1 MRMFREIGKFEVM
14 RELEGIY
21 TIWLREVK
29 RYVRY
34 RSRIITAVFTPL
46 LWLLVF
52 GTGLGSAIKLGGIP
66 GGYQT
71 FIYPGIIAQTI
82 LFTCVSSGVGIIM
95 DKQYGFLKEI
105 IVAPLTRSS
114 IIFGKAIGISTGAVL
129 QAVILL
135 LLSFI
140 VGVQM
145 TPLIFVLCIIVST
158 LISIGFSGL
167 GLLLASFLDSMEGF
181 NLIMSF
187 VILPIF
193 LLSGALFPLNN
204 LPTWLQFIVYLDPL
218 TYGVD
223 ALRCIIIQ
231 KSALPLEINILV
243 LLIFVGLMIFLSA
256 MVFTKKEQ
264 NLM

>member
-1 MRMFREIGKFEVM
+1 MG
-14 RELEGIY
+14 ELEGIY

-34 RSRIITAVFTPL
+34 RSRILTAIFTPL

-52 GTGLGSAIKLGGIP
+52 GTGLGSAIKFGGIS

-82 LFTCVSSGVGIIM
+82 LFTCVSSGVSIIM

-105 IVAPLTRSS
+105 IVAPLSRSS
-114 IIFGKAIGISTGAVL
+114 IIFGKAIGISSGAVL
-129 QAVILL
+129 QAIILL
-135 LLSFI
+135 LLSFV
-140 VGVQM
+140 VGVEM
-145 TPLIFVLCIIVST
+145 TPLIFIMCIIIST
-158 LISIGFSGL
+158 LIAIGFSGL

-181 NLIMSF
+181 NLVMSF

-204 LPTWLQFIVYLDPL
+204 LPIWLQFIVYLDPL

-223 ALRCIIIQ
+223 ALRGIIIH
-231 KSALPLEINILV
+231 KSALPLEVNILV
-243 LLIFVGLMIFLSA
+243 LVGFVAAMILLSA
-256 MVFTKKEQ
+256 LIFTKKEQ